1 MRILV
6 IGATGMIGKPVAR
19 KLRQDGYQVRILTR
33 DIDKAQSV
41 LGPDFQYVKG
51 DVQQPETIK
60 VALENCHGV
69 HISLKAGP
77 TAESYDRIENRG
89 TETVARLARE
99 AGVERLT
106 FLSGAS
112 TARENTW
119 FYVPRAKYNAEKAIQ
134 DSGIAYTIFRASWFM
149 ETLNL
154 FVKDKRMLK
163 FGKQKSPVHWIAAAD
178 FADMVSRTFLMKAA
192 ENKILYVYGPETLTL
207 QEGLETYCEIVN
219 PDLQISK
226 MPIWFMKTVAAASRN
241 AELKDAANLMSYYEK
256 ISEDSDPSETYK
268 LFGIPPTKLGQ
279 WCTNQ
284 IGEARAAI

>member
-1 MRILV
+1 
-6 IGATGMIGKPVAR
+6 MIGKPVAR
-19 KLRQDGYQVRILTR
+19 KLRQDGYQVRVLTR

-41 LGPDFQYVKG
+41 LGPDFEYVKG
-51 DVQQPETIK
+51 DVQQPETIES
-60 VALENCHGV
+60 ALENCQGV

-77 TAESYDRIENRG
+77 TPESYDRIEHRG

-99 AGVERLT
+99 AGVERLS

-112 TARENTW
+112 TAKENTW
-119 FYVPRAKYNAEKAIQ
+119 FYVPRAKYNAENAIQ
-134 DSGIAYTIFRASWFM
+134 DSGISYTIFRASWFM

-178 FADMVSRTFLMKAA
+178 FADMVSRSFRMSAA
-192 ENKILYVYGPETLTL
+192 ENKILYVYGPERWTL

-226 MPIWFMKTVAAASRN
+226 MPIWLMKTVATFSRK
-241 AELKDAANLMSYYEK
+241 AELKDVANLMSYYETIK
-256 ISEDSDPSETYK
+256 ENSDPSETYR
-268 LFGIPPTKLGQ
+268 LFGIPPTKLDH

-284 IGEARAAI
+284 IEETRAAN